1 MILRDRIES
10 CLRVLDKYHYVQC
23 TTALPS
29 ARCSCGLHLVKSSLR
44 ANWHQLEAERD
55 ALAADLAAA
64 RALLADAEI
73 MLQECEPWLDQY
85 ANSAKL
91 KADTQKVRLRIVD
104 ALAGG
109 KP

>member
-64 RALLADAEI
+64 RALLRNIINLYNAYRRRGVAPAPIEYADVVRAIVRADA
-73 MLQECEPWLDQY
+73 
-85 ANSAKL
+85 
-91 KADTQKVRLRIVD
+91 
-104 ALAGG
+104 ALAG
-109 KP
+109 KDAL